1 MAVLLAVMLT
11 VCILPG
17 CSEKQENKQK
27 GGGEEKELTIMVE
40 NNVSLAGFDAVTKLA
55 KEKLG
60 IDIVVETRQGGSE
73 GDNLIKTRLA
83 AGEMTDMVVVT
94 PGSVLETLNPTE
106 YFMDISEEEWVDKLD
121 DEYKKTVTFDGETFG
136 VPFASSKCGAV
147 IYSKPLYE
155 KYNLEVP
162 KTWDEF
168 MDNCKVLKEAGETAI
183 LGTSGTMWTNQV
195 GFLGNAYNILYEDP
209 EFPAN
214 LEAGQ
219 AKWAET
225 PAALRSFEKMEDTVG
240 FYNEDALATTF
251 NDGCDIM
258 ANGEAGHWFM
268 LSQALSNVYE
278 LYDEGVNDLGVFAIP
293 GDTEE
298 ETGLTMW
305 MPISI
310 CGNKNSEKQELIK
323 EFMEFYISEE
333 ALDTYADVVPPDGP
347 YCVKDYE
354 LPENSYDAVKI
365 DMQKYVEE
373 GKTNVALEFL
383 TSVKGAECDV
393 ICQELL
399 SGQTT
404 ALEAAE
410 KYDADCAKMATQLGL
425 DWE

>member
-1 MAVLLAVMLT
+1 
-11 VCILPG
+11 
-17 CSEKQENKQK
+17 
-27 GGGEEKELTIMVE
+27 
-40 NNVSLAGFDAVTKLA
+40 
-55 KEKLG
+55 
-60 IDIVVETRQGGSE
+60 
-73 GDNLIKTRLA
+73 
-83 AGEMTDMVVVT
+83 
-94 PGSVLETLNPTE
+94 
-106 YFMDISEEEWVDKLD
+106 
-121 DEYKKTVTFDGETFG
+121 
-136 VPFASSKCGAV
+136 
-147 IYSKPLYE
+147 
-155 KYNLEVP
+155 
-162 KTWDEF
+162 
-168 MDNCKVLKEAGETAI
+168 
-183 LGTSGTMWTNQV
+183 
-195 GFLGNAYNILYEDP
+195 
-209 EFPAN
+209 
-214 LEAGQ
+214 
-219 AKWAET
+219 
-225 PAALRSFEKMEDTVG
+225 MEDTVG

-425 DWE
+425 DWEWMVW